1 MANQVEKQI
10 VEEGPRNAIV
20 KVSGVLDTVDIN
32 LVSYIRPS
40 DFSNN
45 AVGLVLIGFRVDTV
59 LYSMGQALDMTLSWN
74 GAVPQLIVPL
84 ARSGRISAMEEGGF
98 VPDATR
104 GGYDGSLNVKS
115 TGFIPDTVQNFTLVI
130 HLVKLYKV

>member
-1 MANQVEKQI
+1 M
-10 VEEGPRNAIV
+10 
-20 KVSGVLDTVDIN
+20 KVTGVLDTVDVN
-32 LVSYIRPS
+32 LVSFVKPS
-40 DFSNN
+40 DFTNN
-45 AVGLVLIGFRVDTV
+45 AVGLVLTGFRVDTV

-98 VPDATR
+98 VPDTTR
-104 GGYDGSLNVKS
+104 GGYDGSINVKS
-115 TGFIPDTVQNFTLVI
+115 TGFVPDTVQNFTLVI